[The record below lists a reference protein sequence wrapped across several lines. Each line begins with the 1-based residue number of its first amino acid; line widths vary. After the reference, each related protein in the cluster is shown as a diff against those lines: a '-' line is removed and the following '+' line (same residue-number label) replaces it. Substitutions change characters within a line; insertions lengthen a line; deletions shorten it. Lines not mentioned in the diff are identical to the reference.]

1 MPDAGTRYAKLQ
13 SGACDMIDFP
23 NIADLAKMKAD
34 PKIQLMS
41 KEGLNIAYIAFNTE
55 KAPFDNVK
63 VRQALNYATD
73 KKAIIDVVYQGA
85 GVMAKMSYHQRF
97 GAITMMY
104 RTTHLILKKP
114 NNS

>member
-1 MPDAGTRYAKLQ
+1 
-13 SGACDMIDFP
+13 
-23 NIADLAKMKAD
+23 
-34 PKIQLMS
+34 QLMS

-85 GVMAKMSYHQRF
+85 GVMAKNVLPPTIWSYNDDVQD
-97 GAITMMY
+97 Y
-104 RTTHLILKKP
+104 P
-114 NNS
+114 

>member
-1 MPDAGTRYAKLQ
+1 
-13 SGACDMIDFP
+13 MIDFP
-23 NIADLAKMKAD
+23 NIAGLAKMISD

-55 KAPFDNVK
+55 KAPFDNAK

-85 GVMAKMSYHQRF
+85 GVMAKNVLPPTIWSYNDDVQDYPF
-97 GAITMMY
+97 DIEKAKQLLAEAGY
-104 RTTHLILKKP
+104 P
-114 NNS
+114 NGFKLEI